1 MLLILFSIFSKR
13 LIVMK
18 GLLLLSQGVLE
29 VRENKQKILF
39 ASSEIVYKMI
49 MPYSFLSLS
58 LSFLFKKKIIC
69 LIKMVKILSYKR
81 THN

>member
-18 GLLLLSQGVLE
+18 GLLLLSQEVLE

-39 ASSEIVYKMI
+39 TSSEIVYKMI
-49 MPYSFLSLS
+49 MPYSFLSFI
-58 LSFLFKKKIIC
+58 FLKKNN
-69 LIKMVKILSYKR
+69 LV
-81 THN
+81 N